1 MGQRRWIELFSDY
14 DSEIRYHPGK
24 TNVVADALSRKE
36 RVKPRRV
43 REMFMTIQSIV
54 KDRILVAQ
62 GETSKVENV
71 PVEMLR
77 GLDQQI
83 ESKEDGCMHFMDR
96 IWVPLVG
103 DVRKMIMDEAHTMK
117 YSIHIRADKM
127 YHDLRDMYW
136 WPVDR
141 LTKSAHFLAIREDYK
156 MEKLAR
162 LYIDEIVVRHR
173 VPVSIISDRD
183 GRFTSRFWQ
192 TLQKALGTRL
202 YMSTAYHPQT
212 DGQSSWD
219 THLPLAEFSYNHSY
233 HSSIRCTPFKALYG
247 RKCRSPV
254 LWAEIGESRLIGPEL
269 VQDTIDN
276 VVLIKKRLKAARDR
290 QKSYAN
296 NRRKP
301 LEFEVGDQVLLKV
314 SPWKGVMRF
323 RKK

>member
-14 DSEIRYHPGK
+14 DCEIRYHPGK

-43 REMFMTIQSIV
+43 RAMFMTIQSVV

-77 GLDQQI
+77 GLDQQM
-83 ESKEDGCMHFMDR
+83 ESKEDGGMHFMDR

-103 DVRKMIMDEAHTMK
+103 DVRKRDIATYVSKCLTCSKLPRSSSGHDMIWV
-117 YSIHIRADKM
+117 I
-127 YHDLRDMYW
+127 
-136 WPVDR
+136 VDR

-162 LYIDEIVVRHR
+162 LYIDEIVARHR

-202 YMSTAYHPQT
+202 DMSTAYHPQT
-212 DGQSSWD
+212 DGQ
-219 THLPLAEFSYNHSY
+219 
-233 HSSIRCTPFKALYG
+233 K
-247 RKCRSPV
+247 
-254 LWAEIGESRLIGPEL
+254 
-269 VQDTIDN
+269 TIDN

-290 QKSYAN
+290 QKSYAD

-314 SPWKGVMRF
+314 SPWKGVLSSVNDIF
-323 RKK
+323 HVSNLKKCITDANLHVPLEETKVDKTLCFVEEPIKIIDREVKKLKHSRIPIVKVR